1 MRYTTIK
8 FYDDGK
14 AWLSEPDRTIGYGG
28 EHNAVLLRISIDDIS
43 GTHFGNSEYYRVII
57 DGHYSEKLYIS
68 DGIIEYT
75 VPFEAMNAPVIHFQ
89 LAGYKESDGEA
100 VQICKSSVLPLNVG
114 VSETPFAEIERSPDN
129 FESMMLL
136 CDKRIDEAKAS
147 AESAAALAADAKLSA
162 DNAKT
167 DSETAAGIKTACE
180 LSSNM
185 AFNCSRSAESKA
197 DEAKAQAEIAKSA
210 AQKLETLVS
219 LPNELCNP
227 VKNTVSGT
235 SFTVNDVSPLKHEL
249 KVKCSVLT
257 SGTGLVEVSKN
268 ALTSTG
274 IVTLEKSEENVHAVL
289 QACIERK
296 SGVEGTIPSSSPSV
310 LVPVV
315 NGEQVTDA
323 AVTTSANAETS
334 CFSVLDYVIDGT
346 TLTVTGKKG
355 CYGAINDDVTVSTT
369 VAAGSKITG
378 FAVNG
383 ILQSDLV
390 TETCTLTVSTVQAIP
405 TAVTVTAPDGTVSTG
420 SASADGTVTGLN
432 STASPM
438 TVSVSAGTVSV
449 TYNRDISS
457 CLGERAN
464 ALVSQKSGSML
475 RIDDVSPCDNNVTVN
490 VSAVGDN
497 VPSKIYQFGRNILNP
512 TPWTAPSTVHGVT
525 YTYLPDED
533 CFLINGTAAA
543 DGGPR
548 KVSPFY
554 ALGSGFITSLKYI
567 SGSIT
572 IPADQNKFASFH
584 LGKADTT
591 TGTASNFFSCG
602 LQNSDNTTAVKFCD
616 KNYWQASWFYVSAG
630 VVFENYKIRLQV
642 ERNNSATAYEQYTAP
657 AELTPDADGNVT
669 AARGKVCT
677 FAVKTPGTLSAK
689 YNRNINKA
697 FDELKQ
703 AIISLGGNV

>member
-114 VSETPFAEIERSPDN
+114 VSETPFAEIERSSDN

-227 VKNTVSGT
+227 VKNTVGGT

-268 ALTSTG
+268 ALTSAG
-274 IVTLEKSEENVHAVL
+274 SVTLEQPDENVHVVL

-296 SGVEGTIPSSSPSV
+296 PGAEGTIPSSSPSV
-310 LVPVV
+310 LVPIVD
-315 NGEQVTDA
+315 GEQVTDA

-355 CYGAINDDVTVSTT
+355 CYGAINYDVTVSTA

-390 TETCTLTVSTVQAIP
+390 TETCILTVSTVQAIP
-405 TAVTVTAPDGTVSTG
+405 TVVTVTAPDGTVSTG

-475 RIDDVSPCDNNVTVN
+475 RIDDVSPCDNTVTVN

-497 VPSKIYQFGRNILNP
+497 VPSKIYQFGRNIFDP
-512 TPWTAPSTVHGVT
+512 TLWTTPSTAHGVT

-533 CFLINGTAAA
+533 CILINGTAAK
-543 DGGPR
+543 DGGPI

-554 ALGSGFITSLKYI
+554 ALGSGFIISLKYI
-567 SGSIT
+567 SGSVT
-572 IPADQNKFASFH
+572 IPAEPNKFASFH
-584 LGKADTT
+584 LGIADTT
-591 TGTASNFFSCG
+591 TELGSNLFFCG

-616 KNYWQASWFYVSAG
+616 KNYWQASWFFVSEG

-642 ERNNSATAYEQYTAP
+642 ECNNSATAYEQYTAP

-669 AARGKVCT
+669 AARENVCT

-689 YNRNINKA
+689 YNRDINKA

>member
-57 DGHYSEKLYIS
+57 DGHYSEKLYIK

-114 VSETPFAEIERSPDN
+114 VSETPFAEIERSSDN

-227 VKNTVSGT
+227 VKNTVGGT

-268 ALTSTG
+268 ALTSAG
-274 IVTLEKSEENVHAVL
+274 SVTLEQPDENVHVVL

-296 SGVEGTIPSSSPSV
+296 PGAEGTIPSSSPSV
-310 LVPVV
+310 LVPIVD
-315 NGEQVTDA
+315 GEQVTDA

-355 CYGAINDDVTVSTT
+355 CYGAINYDVTVSTT

-390 TETCTLTVSTVQAIP
+390 TETCILTVSTVQAIP
-405 TAVTVTAPDGTVSTG
+405 TVVTVTAPDGTVSTG

-475 RIDDVSPCDNNVTVN
+475 RIDDVSPCDNTVTVN

-512 TPWTAPSTVHGVT
+512 TPWTTPSTVYGVT
-525 YTYLPDED
+525 YAYLPDED

-543 DGGPR
+543 NGGPR

-554 ALGSGFITSLKYI
+554 ALGSGFIISLKYI
-567 SGSIT
+567 SGSVT
-572 IPADQNKFASFH
+572 IPADPGKFASFH

-591 TGTASNFFSCG
+591 TASASNFFSCG

-669 AARGKVCT
+669 AARENVCT

-689 YNRNINKA
+689 YNRDINKA